1 MDAGTNK
8 LSKVSLRKEKEK
20 ESETVYQ
27 DKTVK
32 YKQYNFSELCIACGF
47 LELDCSHSLADI
59 FLLETDL
66 PKTMN
71 NQCFFNCCIRERP
84 IT

>member
-32 YKQYNFSELCIACGF
+32 YKQYNFLSYG
-47 LELDCSHSLADI
+47 
-59 FLLETDL
+59 
-66 PKTMN
+66 
-71 NQCFFNCCIRERP
+71 
-84 IT
+84 